1 MLTRITSAI
10 RDVEG
15 TMGARMD
22 RQQEGLEELAAFAVG
37 LGQQHA
43 ALQSQQEQLHVASYP
58 DPRMEGRP
66 FADRVD
72 AAVRHY
78 AAEGQCFVLNAT
90 ALLDDA
96 ARAALYDT
104 AELASL
110 DGEYEL

>member
-1 MLTRITSAI
+1 M
-10 RDVEG
+10 
-15 TMGARMD
+15 
-22 RQQEGLEELAAFAVG
+22 
-37 LGQQHA
+37 
-43 ALQSQQEQLHVASYP
+43 HVASYP

-66 FADRVD
+66 FAERVD

-110 DGEYEL
+110 DGEYEI